1 VNVDAT
7 LQPGQML
14 VPPTALTLNTRFLDL
29 DRKWDAA
36 YAERILRDF
45 DILIDPQG
53 NVCEGNVAVQ
63 AALFL
68 NMERV
73 IVTVYED
80 ERYNL
85 GSYNQP
91 GS

>member
-1 VNVDAT
+1 MNIDAM
-7 LQPGQML
+7 LHEGQML
-14 VPPTALTLNTRFLDL
+14 VPPTALVLNARFLDL

-45 DILIDPQG
+45 DILIDLEG
-53 NVCEGNVAVQ
+53 NVCEGNTAVQ
-63 AALFL
+63 AAIFL
-68 NMERV
+68 NMELV

-80 ERYNL
+80 VRHNL
-85 GSYNQP
+85 GPYHHP